1 MRIQTLK
8 NQSLETTRH
17 SCLVHLFFLLYYCV
31 SIYYRSQLVDICD
44 NDFNSVDNGPRWG
57 SITDKARTLWWNNMT
72 NDSTYQMDNA
82 LLISDEPNGIFSDM
96 EIIGRPGSCLC
107 FALLWASTCLYL
119 GKQEDICV
127 QILQGRIMT
136 TKTEIT
142 ILIGIFCNDS
152 ISKLYVKLPHKINPT
167 LMWTCW
173 CDLIQLLWL
182 RPAVDIL

>member
-1 MRIQTLK
+1 MSIKTLK
-8 NQSLETTRH
+8 NQSFETTRH

-96 EIIGRPGSCLC
+96 ETIGRPGSCLC
-107 FALLWASTCLYL
+107 FALLCYGPRVVCIL
-119 GKQEDICV
+119 GSRRISVSRSCKAGSWQ
-127 QILQGRIMT
+127 QKLRLQ
-136 TKTEIT
+136 
-142 ILIGIFCNDS
+142 S
-152 ISKLYVKLPHKINPT
+152 
-167 LMWTCW
+167 W
-173 CDLIQLLWL
+173 
-182 RPAVDIL
+182 

>member
-1 MRIQTLK
+1 
-8 NQSLETTRH
+8 
-17 SCLVHLFFLLYYCV
+17 
-31 SIYYRSQLVDICD
+31 
-44 NDFNSVDNGPRWG
+44 
-57 SITDKARTLWWNNMT
+57 MT

-107 FALLWASTCLYL
+107 FALLWASCCLYL

-167 LMWTCW
+167 LM
-173 CDLIQLLWL
+173 
-182 RPAVDIL
+182 

>member
-1 MRIQTLK
+1 
-8 NQSLETTRH
+8 
-17 SCLVHLFFLLYYCV
+17 
-31 SIYYRSQLVDICD
+31 
-44 NDFNSVDNGPRWG
+44 
-57 SITDKARTLWWNNMT
+57 MT

-96 EIIGRPGSCLC
+96 KIIGRPGSCLC
-107 FALLWASTCLYL
+107 FALLLASCCLYL

-167 LMWTCW
+167 LMLNCRYNYS
-173 CDLIQLLWL
+173 DLSSISSPDSRLSQLQLSCEKSTTH
-182 RPAVDIL
+182 PSFDIIER

>member
-8 NQSLETTRH
+8 NQSFETTRH

-44 NDFNSVDNGPRWG
+44 NDFNYVDNGPRWG

-107 FALLWASTCLYL
+107 FALLCYVPRVVCIL
-119 GKQEDICV
+119 GSRRISVSRSCKAGSWQ
-127 QILQGRIMT
+127 QKLRLQ
-136 TKTEIT
+136 
-142 ILIGIFCNDS
+142 S
-152 ISKLYVKLPHKINPT
+152 
-167 LMWTCW
+167 W
-173 CDLIQLLWL
+173 
-182 RPAVDIL
+182 